1 MNDFYLQKEF
11 VDRHID
17 YLYRFVHIF
26 DGNIKKMAVT
36 CCNLVQVYFTNNRN
50 NYLQMKTKCL
60 IIDDEPLAREL
71 IRGHLQKLEN
81 FEITAECSNAME
93 AMEALRNNTIDLL
106 FLDIKMP
113 QITGID
119 FLKTMKNPPRVI
131 ITTAYSQY
139 ALEGFE
145 LDVVDYLMKPI
156 TFERFLKAI
165 NKFFA
170 SKNFQSIT
178 VENENGLN
186 DHSFIYV
193 KENKKIIKI
202 YLKEIHFIEG
212 LNEYIR
218 IHTDTRRVV
227 IKSSLQSIEK
237 KLPTDQFIR
246 VHKSYIV
253 SISRIRAFNATSI
266 ELENAKVRI
275 GRNFKNQV
283 FSALQ
288 FKNEI

>member
-1 MNDFYLQKEF
+1 
-11 VDRHID
+11 
-17 YLYRFVHIF
+17 
-26 DGNIKKMAVT
+26 
-36 CCNLVQVYFTNNRN
+36 
-50 NYLQMKTKCL
+50 MKTRCI

-71 IRGHLQKLEN
+71 IRGHVQKLEN
-81 FEITAECSNAME
+81 FEIVSECANAME
-93 AMEALRNNTIDLL
+93 AMEKLRGNIVDLM

-113 QITGID
+113 QITGIE
-119 FLKTMKNPPRVI
+119 FLKSLKNPPKVI
-131 ITTAYSQY
+131 ITTAYAQY

-145 LDVVDYLMKPI
+145 LDVVDYLMKPV
-156 TFERFLKAI
+156 TFERFFKAI
-165 NKFFA
+165 NKYFSSRNSQDIA
-170 SKNFQSIT
+170 L
-178 VENENGLN
+178 ENENSF
-186 DHSFIYV
+186 DEHAFIYV

-218 IHTDTRRVV
+218 IHTDSRRVV

-237 KLPTDQFIR
+237 KLPPELFIR

-253 SISRIRAFNATSI
+253 SIPRIRAFNATTI

-275 GRNFKNQV
+275 GRNYKNQV

-288 FKNEI
+288 FKSEV